1 MKKATGAEF
10 PGHKGVNSRSHVRKP
25 VREYNDWQLKTNQPK
40 QSSKS
45 DGYQISII
53 DKCYVR
59 KNGAANSPERSELA
73 A

>member
-53 DKCYVR
+53 DKPSSYGINFTFAFSFA
-59 KNGAANSPERSELA
+59 KS
-73 A
+73 